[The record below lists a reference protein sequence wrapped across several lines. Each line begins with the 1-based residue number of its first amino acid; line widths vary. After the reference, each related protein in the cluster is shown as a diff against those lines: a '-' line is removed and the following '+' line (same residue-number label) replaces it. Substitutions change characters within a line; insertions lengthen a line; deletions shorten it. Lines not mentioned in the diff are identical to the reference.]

1 MVVGFITAGV
11 MTLSQSVGVI
21 MGANIGSTVTAQLLA
36 FNLSQYALLPV
47 AVGFFMI
54 FSAKRERT
62 RFYGMMLMGLG
73 LVFFGMS
80 VMSDA
85 MKPLRSYQP
94 FLDLINAPTLALDQP
109 LASLFR
115 GAGPETTSSGD
126 EQPESQRKIA
136 P

>member
-1 MVVGFITAGV
+1 MDENVITQDQDGRWLLKRNLEHY
-11 MTLSQSVGVI
+11 TLRDLCSD
-21 MGANIGSTVTAQLLA
+21 GS
-36 FNLSQYALLPV
+36 FHLPV
-47 AVGFFMI
+47 GKARAVP
-54 FSAKRERT
+54 SESRW
-62 RFYGMMLMGLG
+62 
-73 LVFFGMS
+73 
-80 VMSDA
+80 D
-85 MKPLRSYQP
+85 QP